1 MVLIRIFITDRGLDI
16 CKIVGA
22 TDYVEDLMFL
32 VQWKGCQEMDLIAAA
47 EVNEKNPQF
56 VIEYYEA
63 RSPLIQRA
71 DNRKLLASGQVPIA
85 STEPSVNQIEEE
97 IMQSNS
103 NEKSSVVE
111 ESSMPDLSEDYG
123 FLTNQPSDIHL
134 SESVPASLF

>member
-1 MVLIRIFITDRGLDI
+1 
-16 CKIVGA
+16 
-22 TDYVEDLMFL
+22 
-32 VQWKGCQEMDLIAAA
+32 MDLIAAV

-71 DNRKLLASGQVPIA
+71 DNRKLLASANITIETPIVNEVEDEVME
-85 STEPSVNQIEEE
+85 STG
-97 IMQSNS
+97 S
-103 NEKSSVVE
+103 NEKEGNLE

-123 FLTNQPSDIHL
+123 FLTNQQNDIHL

>member
-1 MVLIRIFITDRGLDI
+1 
-16 CKIVGA
+16 
-22 TDYVEDLMFL
+22 
-32 VQWKGCQEMDLIAAA
+32 MDLIFAS

-71 DNRKLLASGQVPIA
+71 DSRKLLASADVTAVPAPI
-85 STEPSVNQIEEE
+85 VNQVEDE
-97 IMQSNS
+97 IIQSTS
-103 NEKSSVVE
+103 NENENVVE

-123 FLTNQPSDIHL
+123 FLTNQQNDIHL